1 MRIRT
6 QIISWVFLVTIV
18 PLTFLALAAT
28 YYIEYNYERGARAA
42 VTTSLDTLAGEL
54 KRHLQSNRDLAMG
67 LARSNAIQEFLP
79 LMKQANQAGQ
89 AITNPMF
96 NIDRSRITHYFEGF
110 QTILP
115 GMYIMRLMDIYGNS
129 YIKVSHNK
137 VSAPIY
143 EGVNGEMFAEQEAN
157 GQRFRQ
163 RLRKLTRGEVSMT
176 ILEQNEQQANYMSI
190 LPLLDY
196 IVPLYDGNTLV
207 GALSL
212 TLFGET
218 VDGIL
223 DNAPRLY
230 DGKLFVVENNP
241 DSNTRYGLL
250 LYDDA
255 HDIHLAQIR
264 GFARTFQGLYGK
276 KLMNA
281 ITDNPDGFYKLPHAT
296 LYFDEFY
303 PYPNSLVSWIIGTR
317 IENAQVVEPFR
328 QIRWVIWSVAGLAL
342 LISLFLGDIGVRII
356 ARPLAELSHNLLSYA
371 RGEQAQRV
379 STDAS
384 VAEVRDLEVAF
395 NTMADSLDQAGA
407 ERDKA
412 THMLLQSAKLASIG
426 QMAAGIG
433 HEINNPLNNI
443 LSYAKLIERELGDVD
458 TRARSDL
465 TSLKEEALRASE
477 IIRGILNFARQVKP
491 HYAPFAIRQWLQDTF
506 ALVQQT
512 AKNAGVSLSY
522 DCDEDVVIEGDRNQL
537 QQAMINLLINAI
549 QASSRGD
556 EVHVI
561 VQVDNEDV
569 SISIIDQG
577 SGVAEEDIDRVYDPF
592 FTTKPE
598 GVGSGLGLSISL
610 GIIERHDGKLILS
623 NNPDR
628 GTTATM
634 IIPRKAGEASHEG

>member
-1 MRIRT
+1 VRIRT
-6 QIISWVFLVTIV
+6 QIISWVFLATIV
-18 PLTFLALAAT
+18 PLTALALAAT
-28 YYIEYNYERGARAA
+28 YYLEFNYERGASAA
-42 VTTSLDTLAGEL
+42 ITTSLNTLAGEL
-54 KRHLQSNRDLAMG
+54 QRHLQSNRDLAMG
-67 LARSNAIQEFLP
+67 LARSSAVQEFLP
-79 LMKQANQAGQ
+79 LMDRANQGK
-89 AITNPMF
+89 NDPMF
-96 NIDRSRITHYFEGF
+96 NVDISRITHYFEGF

-143 EGVNGEMFAEQEAN
+143 EGVNGEMFAEEEAN
-157 GQRFRQ
+157 GPRFRR
-163 RLRKLTRGEVSMT
+163 RLRKLPRGEVSMT
-176 ILEQNEQQANYMSI
+176 TLAQNAQQSDFMSV

-218 VDGIL
+218 VDRIL

-230 DGKLFVVENNP
+230 NGKLFVLENNP
-241 DSNTRYGLL
+241 GNKSRYGLL

-264 GFARTFQGLYGK
+264 GVAKSFQGLYGNK
-276 KLMNA
+276 VLAA
-281 ITDNPDGFYKLPHAT
+281 ITDNPAGVYKMAQQT

-303 PYPNSLVSWIIGTR
+303 PYPNSLVSWIVGIRADNAR
-317 IENAQVVEPFR
+317 IVEPFR
-328 QIRWVIWSVAGLAL
+328 QIRGVIWSVAALAL
-342 LISLFLGDIGVRII
+342 IISLLLGDIGVRII
-356 ARPLAELSHNLLSYA
+356 ARPLAELSRNLLSYA

-412 THMLLQSAKLASIG
+412 THMMLQSAKLASIG

-443 LSYAKLIERELGDVD
+443 LSYAKLIERQLGEGDA
-458 TRARSDL
+458 RARSDL
-465 TSLKEEALRASE
+465 QALREEALRASE
-477 IIRGILNFARQVKP
+477 IIKGILNFARQVTP
-491 HYAPFAIRQWLQDTF
+491 HYAPFAVRQWLQDSLN
-506 ALVQQT
+506 LVQQT
-512 AKNAGVSLSY
+512 AKTAAVSLSY
-522 DCDEDVVIEGDRNQL
+522 DCEEDVVVEGDRNQL
-537 QQAMINLLINAI
+537 QQALINLLINAI
-549 QASSRGD
+549 QASARGD

-561 VQVDNEDV
+561 VQVDPEEV

-577 SGVAEEDIDRVYDPF
+577 SGVAETELDRVYDPF
-592 FTTKPE
+592 YTTKPE
-598 GVGSGLGLSISL
+598 GEGSGLGLSISL
-610 GIIERHDGKLILS
+610 GIIERHNGKLILN

-634 IIPRKAGEASHEG
+634 VIPRTPPESEHG

>member
-6 QIISWVFLVTIV
+6 QIFSWVFLVTIV

-28 YYIEYNYERGARAA
+28 YYIEYNYERSARAA
-42 VTTSLDTLAGEL
+42 INTSLDTLVGEL
-54 KRHLQSNRDLAMG
+54 KRHLQSNRDLAIG

-79 LMKQANQAGQ
+79 LMKKANQGDQ
-89 AITNPMF
+89 DNDNPMF
-96 NIDRSRITHYFEGF
+96 SIDRSRITHYFEGF

-115 GMYIMRLMDIYGNS
+115 GMYIMRLMDTYGNS
-129 YIKVSHNK
+129 YIKVSHSK

-143 EGVNGEMFAEQEAN
+143 EGVNGQMFAEQEAD
-157 GQRFRQ
+157 GQQFRK
-163 RLRKLTRGEVSMT
+163 RLEKLTPGEVSMT
-176 ILEQNEQQANYMSI
+176 ILAQNEQQSDFMNV

-196 IVPLYDGNTLV
+196 IVPLYDGKTLV

-230 DGKLFVVENNP
+230 NGQLFVVENNP
-241 DSNTRYGLL
+241 NNDSRYGLL

-255 HDIHLAQIR
+255 HDIHFAQIR
-264 GFARTFQGLYGK
+264 GIAKTFQDFYGNK
-276 KLMNA
+276 VMNA
-281 ITDNPDGFYKLPHAT
+281 ITDNPDGIDKLPEST

-317 IENAQVVEPFR
+317 VQNAQVVEPFR
-328 QIRWVIWSVAGLAL
+328 QIRWVIGSVAGLAL
-342 LISLFLGDIGVRII
+342 IISLLLGDIGVRII
-356 ARPLAELSHNLLSYA
+356 ARPLAELSRNLLSYA
-371 RGEQAQRV
+371 RGEQAHRV
-379 STDAS
+379 NTDAS

-395 NTMADSLDQAGA
+395 NTMADSLDKAGE

-433 HEINNPLNNI
+433 HELNNPLNNI
-443 LSYAKLIERELGDVD
+443 LSYAKLIERELDEQDV
-458 TRARSDL
+458 RARSDL
-465 TSLKEEALRASE
+465 TSLKQEALRASE
-477 IIRGILNFARQVKP
+477 IIRGILNFARQVTP
-491 HYAPFAIRQWLQDTF
+491 EYAPFAICQWLQDTF

-512 AKNAGVSLSY
+512 AKSAGVALSY

-537 QQAMINLLINAI
+537 QQALINLMINAI

-561 VQVDNEDV
+561 VQVDSEEV
-569 SISIIDQG
+569 SISVIDQG
-577 SGVAEEDIDRVYDPF
+577 SGVAETDQDRIYDPF
-592 FTTKPE
+592 FTTKRE
-598 GVGSGLGLSISL
+598 GEGSGLGLSISL
-610 GIIERHDGKLILS
+610 GIIERHDGKLVLS

-634 IIPRKAGEASHEG
+634 VIPRQASGGAA

>member
-42 VTTSLDTLAGEL
+42 INTSLDTLAGEL

-67 LARSNAIQEFLP
+67 LARSSAVQEFLP
-79 LMKQANQAGQ
+79 LMKQANEGNQDDNAL
-89 AITNPMF
+89 TF

-115 GMYIMRLMDIYGNS
+115 GMYIMRLMDPYGNS

-143 EGVNGEMFAEQEAN
+143 EGVNGVMFAEQETD
-157 GQRFRQ
+157 GRQFRK
-163 RLRKLTRGEVSMT
+163 RLEKLTRGEVSMT
-176 ILEQNEQQANYMSI
+176 ILAQNEQQSDFMRV

-230 DGKLFVVENNP
+230 NGKLFVVENNP
-241 DSNTRYGLL
+241 DTNSRYGLL

-255 HDIHLAQIR
+255 SETHLAQIR
-264 GFARTFQGLYGK
+264 GIAKTFQGVYGDK
-276 KLMNA
+276 EMDA
-281 ITDNPDGFYKLPHAT
+281 ITDNPAGIDKLPNAT

-317 IENAQVVEPFR
+317 VENAQIVEPFR
-328 QIRWVIWSVAGLAL
+328 QIRWVIGSVAGLAL
-342 LISLFLGDIGVRII
+342 IISLLLGDIGVRII
-356 ARPLAELSHNLLSYA
+356 ARPLAELSSNLLSYA
-371 RGEQAQRV
+371 RGEQVKRV
-379 STDAS
+379 NTDAS

-395 NTMADSLDQAGA
+395 NTMADSLDKAGA

-412 THMLLQSAKLASIG
+412 NHMLLQSAKLASIG

-433 HEINNPLNNI
+433 HELNNPLNNI
-443 LSYAKLIERELGDVD
+443 LSYAKLIERELDKQD
-458 TRARSDL
+458 ERARGDL
-465 TSLKEEALRASE
+465 TSLKQEALRASD
-477 IIRGILNFARQVKP
+477 IIRGILNFARQVTP
-491 HYAPFAIRQWLQDTF
+491 QYAPFAVCQWLQDTL

-512 AKNAGVSLSY
+512 AKSAGVRVDS
-522 DCDEDVVIEGDRNQL
+522 DCDEDVIVEGDRNQL
-537 QQAMINLLINAI
+537 QQALINLLINAI
-549 QASSRGD
+549 QASTQGD

-561 VQVDNEDV
+561 VQVDSEEV
-569 SISIIDQG
+569 SISVIDQG
-577 SGVAEEDIDRVYDPF
+577 SGVAEENRDRIYDPF

-598 GVGSGLGLSISL
+598 GDGSGLGLSISL
-610 GIIERHDGKLILS
+610 GIVERHDGKLVLS
-623 NNPDR
+623 SNPDR

-634 IIPRKAGEASHEG
+634 VIPRQANGDMA